1 MAGALGLWLARMVT
15 SRTFEA
21 NELELEQDI
30 KAIREL
36 LDELQ
41 AKG

>member
-1 MAGALGLWLARMVT
+1 MGG

-36 LDELQ
+36 LDEPTEPKER
-41 AKG
+41 AEC